1 MAGMFAA
8 LSAIVVVTVAVY
20 WLWLRAWSNG
30 RYAPLT
36 FALLPA
42 IVIVLVFIAGR
53 GGGDFEGGHD
63 PLLLAIAADV
73 SLSMG
78 ALPDP
83 DANADART
91 RLERAQQ
98 ALLPML
104 ARLGAS
110 ARPTMISVTAFTSK
124 SETILA
130 WDDDL
135 SLVREVIEH
144 VLSTGLLTEA
154 GSDIGVALNGV
165 VPLFESLPEAYRDPA
180 TPKYLLLV
188 SDGEQTTT
196 HDGDDIA
203 FGKLQELGVRI
214 IALHVGL
221 QDPPEG
227 LPVYSD
233 DEGFIGFEE
242 VDGRIFSVPDAEFMN
257 LLAGDD
263 PGRGLFLRAEDS
275 NTAVRI
281 VDFIGLGAA
290 GSAATGLRSV
300 AVILLWALLMG
311 GLLRYGLE
319 E

>member
-1 MAGMFAA
+1 MAGLFAV
-8 LSAIVVVTVAVY
+8 LSAIVVIIVAA
-20 WLWLRAWSNG
+20 WWLRLRVWSHG
-30 RYAPLT
+30 RYAPVTLV
-36 FALLPA
+36 LLPA
-42 IVIVLVFIAGR
+42 ILIVLVFIAGR
-53 GGGDFEGGHD
+53 DGGDIEGGRD
-63 PLLLAIAADV
+63 PMLLAIAADV

-83 DANADART
+83 DAHTDART

-98 ALLPML
+98 SLLPML
-104 ARLGAS
+104 ARLGSS
-110 ARPTMISVTAFTSK
+110 ARPVMISVTAFTSR

-165 VPLFESLPEAYRDPA
+165 VPLFESLPEAYRDAA

-188 SDGEQTTT
+188 SDGEQTVTRG
-196 HDGDDIA
+196 GDDIA
-203 FGKLQELGVRI
+203 LGKLRELGVRVV
-214 IALHVGL
+214 ALHVG
-221 QDPPEG
+221 QEDPPEG
-227 LPVYSD
+227 LPVFGD
-233 DEGFIGFEE
+233 DDGFIGFEE
-242 VDGRIFSVPDAEFMN
+242 VDGRIFSVPDAAFMT

-263 PGRGLFLRAEDS
+263 PAHGLFVRAEDG
-275 NTAVRI
+275 NTAARI
-281 VDFIGLGAA
+281 VEFIGFGPA
-290 GSAATGLRSV
+290 GSAATGPRSV
-300 AVILLWALLMG
+300 AVILLWALLMS